1 MAAAAMPASSA
12 NDRIK
17 PRLPRESDPRFQT
30 MVDNM
35 ERAEGHTLEVVKDML
50 VARGRRSP
58 GPALRKWLEPTDT
71 SCCNPKDRRH

>member
-1 MAAAAMPASSA
+1 MPVAAMSASNA
-12 NDRIK
+12 NDRVN
-17 PRLPRESDPRFQT
+17 PPLPRESDPRFQT

-71 SCCNPKDRRH
+71 SCRNPKARRH